1 MKSDSPWVPGSIP
14 FVLNISLSQK
24 GSDAESRTVKR
35 LVRFFSSYTNFFWR
49 SQGSLFGPLILLVTT
64 AESHWSSWLLSIF
77 IEKSG
82 ENHLLPQCAD
92 DNRLI
97 LISWFYTYFKS
108 FQRLCFAV
116 VFKMEKSLMLEA
128 RLLAKKPL
136 YEEKVTTFFF
146 LTKMVFFS
154 SNCNWY

>member
-1 MKSDSPWVPGSIP
+1 MRPTFRRYLDLCLSLKDWKLKQRVKSDSPWVPGSIP

-77 IEKSG
+77 IEKSW

-116 VFKMEKSLMLEA
+116 VFKRNEIFDAWS
-128 RLLAKKPL
+128 
-136 YEEKVTTFFF
+136 TT
-146 LTKMVFFS
+146 LG
-154 SNCNWY
+154 